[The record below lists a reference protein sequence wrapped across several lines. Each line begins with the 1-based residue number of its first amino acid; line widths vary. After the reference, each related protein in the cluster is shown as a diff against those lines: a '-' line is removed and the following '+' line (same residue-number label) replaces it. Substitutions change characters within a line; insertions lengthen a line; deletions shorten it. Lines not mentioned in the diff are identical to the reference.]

1 MSHPSSNHPGRSRER
16 KRGTRRWKHD
26 PDARAANLRESL
38 APQANG
44 IAPELQKQLIVEL
57 LEATLARG
65 EENRQR
71 TST

>member
-1 MSHPSSNHPGRSRER
+1 MPNPSSNSPGRSRER
-16 KRGTRRWKHD
+16 KRGARQSKHD

-57 LEATLARG
+57 LEATLTRG
-65 EENRQR
+65 AAKGPR
-71 TST
+71 TSS